1 MAEENEAGKAEDT
14 LTVDRVRAI
23 LQTDEGEE
31 LVKSLGFIGSD
42 EVDRRIS
49 KAIATHDEKQAPE
62 IEKKLAKAREEGQKE
77 GSMSE
82 AEKQA
87 AKIDALSNELS
98 SLKGQLTKKDRDA
111 ELRQYAESLKV
122 PSKAITDVLAN
133 SAHTLETGK
142 ASIDAIAETIEAIRK
157 ESANSALIDESH
169 KPSGSQDADKEK
181 LPYDPYDNSLANRLK
196 AADYIASQRA
206 GKKQE

>member
-1 MAEENEAGKAEDT
+1 MAEEKTEAGKAEDT

-23 LQTDEGEE
+23 LQTDEGAE
-31 LVKSLGFIGSD
+31 LVKSMGFIGSD

-62 IEKKLAKAREEGQKE
+62 IEKRLAAAKEEGQKE

-87 AKIDALSNELS
+87 SKIDKLSNELS
-98 SLKGQLTKKDRDA
+98 SLKGQLSKKDRDA
-111 ELRQYAESLKV
+111 ELREYAAEKKV
-122 PSKAITDVLAN
+122 PFKAITDVLAN
-133 SAHTLETGK
+133 PGHTLDTGK
-142 ASIDAIAETIEAIRK
+142 QSIDAIAETIESIRK

-169 KPSGSQDADKEK
+169 KPNSAPDAENEK
-181 LPYDPYDNSLANRLK
+181 LPYDPYDNSLANRMK
-196 AADYIASQRA
+196 AAEYIASQ
-206 GKKQE
+206 GSGN